1 MSTIKISDSN
11 LDSFY
16 SQNPDFDILQ
26 YNLCDE
32 TALSQ
37 LNWQN
42 LDRPALVELLKK
54 YQRLLRLNPNPEIA
68 KKLLNPSPDNAG
80 RLRATPGDTINNSGL
95 DSAHAIAA
103 IPETEFIQNY
113 SASAEGE
120 ASARQLHQKA
130 TAVKATITLLWA
142 NIQNMVAAPH
152 FRAMQAN
159 NIADSIHQFENFPN
173 YQDLFGSLDY
183 CKCEHC
189 QSIFSPA
196 AYFVDLMRIT
206 QEHITSK
213 NNIDPKFTLN
223 TRRPDLAQIPLTCE
237 NTNNLLPYLDI
248 VNKVLALKV
257 YNLNNPSPTPTTEN
271 EKIDNAYNILA
282 TATYPFNLPF
292 NLPLEQIRAYLRQ
305 LNTNLATVY
314 KTFNVAEKNIAR
326 EYLGLSIEEYNLITT
341 PKPTAD
347 DLSKVYGVDVSA
359 SGFGGLI
366 NVETFRHQTGLSRQE
381 LNDLLYQN
389 LSQAEIE
396 NGLAH
401 NFYINQVLPGR
412 QYLSVGNLIGYW
424 LLNEDSG
431 TTIYDKAGN
440 NNGTLQG
447 TPNWQTAT
455 DFPKGS
461 RSVLLLDGATHIE
474 IADPFE
480 NLTNF
485 TIEAWVKP
493 SVINDGKYHGFIGK
507 QDPYRKPS
515 MWLAPTDG
523 GLHYWSVSDSGSIFN
538 GTLPNFFTTIN
549 KWVQVIWVKDGA
561 EYRFYRDGELFATL
575 PAPST
580 VYTDRTTKYFIGGVD
595 NYWQGQIA
603 EVRIWSVAL
612 SADLIKANY
621 SNPNLI
627 AINNLNLA
635 TLDRINRFVRL
646 AKKLNWSFAELD
658 WVLHS
663 IGVTETKD
671 IDENAIIQIAK
682 IKQLAAAF
690 NQPLDVVC
698 SFIFDLKTIGVGD
711 SQNSQALFD
720 IIFNNSKL
728 LQGKPPYHPTS
739 YNYLT
744 SSNYPTYPGNAL
756 YSDTPLSTS
765 DPNNKTRIA
774 AGLGISLDD
783 LTSLINAF
791 WKPKT
796 ESDVPKSKTE
806 PGVDVPKLSILY
818 RHSKLAA
825 FLRLPIDQY
834 LILLRLINQH
844 KSVFVVQDIVDIL
857 DHVAWLMNLGFNVY
871 ELDYILNGNESA
883 FAFNKYNDKDI
894 QSFLQTLWTLSVS
907 SPSELEVN
915 DIIDWTSFLSRI
927 KEPINQQKDILIQR
941 LWELFPQSIQ
951 ESINS
956 QKLSEDKK
964 EYKPL
969 TQDNKNQIIQAL
981 NEILY
986 RRDFYQEDKFKE
998 IQISNDIQQLLVSPE
1013 ILLRNEIYKLNR
1025 LLLEN
1030 SFPNEIA
1037 KGKIQEIGY
1046 EWKNT
1051 LDEWKNTLIE
1061 QLATFLGESTSIITA
1076 LLELIN
1082 KFTTLPNWFYSY
1094 TDVFLTPLQDTDFN
1108 ESNPS
1113 WEYIKTI
1120 LHSLARYL
1128 LLNQKLQLT
1137 QTEIDSVVSYPDC
1150 YGIEFPQPLSID
1162 NIKSL
1167 YTFKQLTKAFNDT
1180 QDRLIQYFDLLQ
1192 DNLVGYWPVN
1202 EGNGAVISDIVGNT
1216 NGTLQGT
1223 ANWQT
1228 ATDFPG
1234 GSRSVLQFDGT
1245 SNYIQLPAMNF
1256 DYSQGFTVESW
1267 VYYEEFNKFS
1277 RIIDFGNGQGQD
1289 NIVFANEDTTNNLF
1303 FLVLPEDSPRI
1314 KASNALEEKKWMYLV
1329 ATVDGSGNAK
1339 IYKNGQ
1345 LIQSGKQ
1352 NVPKNIERQNNYIG
1366 KSNWPGDALFKGQIA
1381 EVRIWN
1387 VALSADVIE
1396 AKYNNPNFTNLAQIT
1411 SWKQEQINYLATHF
1425 NNIPNLKKSVA
1436 GILQIKNA
1444 FYLSQ
1449 SLGIDISSCDKI
1461 LALADTGV
1469 DGNNWEIYTN
1479 TAQSISEILKAKYND
1494 DDWAKVSDKL
1504 NSELKELK
1512 RNALTAFTLW
1522 KINQDNQEN
1531 NSIQTLRNLS
1541 EYLLIDVE
1549 TSGCASISYIKQA
1562 ILSMQMY
1569 LQRCRLNLELGVNNI
1584 DIPEIWWE
1592 WMMNYRVWEANR
1604 KVFLYPENYIEPNL
1618 RKSKSDLFQEFE
1630 AELLQSD
1637 ITPESVEAA
1646 YYNYFDKLAELAQLK
1661 IASTYRCFVK
1671 QANNPKPVDTL
1682 FIFGKTATEPVTY
1695 YYRECT
1701 VNKGEKYDDDSIIWD
1716 YWSKIDVSINSDYIS
1731 PVFAF
1736 NKLFIFW
1743 VEIKEITTETSTKET
1758 EKKRKRTA
1766 TIKYTFQTVGKKW
1779 MQSQTLSQDI
1789 AIDSDDMTWKK
1800 VYPLAIS
1807 QNNSEEILIIFGNYE
1822 QLQDSYKFKQPV
1834 LLSASLLKEENQSLR
1849 LKGIWNTNKLPQA
1862 SSGLAATTVGNL
1874 AIFAE
1879 GDTVEIYNAKTQ
1891 QWSIHKFSQ
1900 YRYGLAATTVGN
1912 LAIFAEGDTVE
1923 IYNVET
1929 QQWSTHELSQ
1939 ARRYMAATT
1948 VGNLAIFAGGCT
1960 DSNGIICLNTVDIY
1974 NVETRQWSTD
1984 KLSQARYEM
1993 AATTVGNLAIFAG
2006 GKKNNKDIVD
2016 TVEIYNAKTQQ
2027 WSAHKLSQARSGLA
2041 ATTVGNLAIFAGG
2054 YIKSNDVLTCVD
2066 TVDIYNVET
2075 QQWSTHKLSQVR
2087 SGLAATTV
2095 GNLAIFAGGSDWT
2108 SNLADVET
2116 QPSQHRFFDTVDI
2129 YNVETQQWSTHK
2141 LSQARSGLTATTVGN
2156 LAIFAGGFNSSY
2168 PLHEVDTVDIYK
2180 LNVVRDNYTSDSTST
2195 SKDGLSQ
2202 VNNLASMYGL
2212 DKVSQ
2217 ANSSFLTVKNDPG
2230 WATINNGDE
2239 AFLVIPQNSATQ
2251 PINEDLTISS
2261 SDSEITLFYTG
2272 YTGKPATDDNSKFI
2286 RLTTNSPSNLSQ
2298 KAFIG
2303 GIDHLLTLDSQ
2314 LTPELDFTRINLSSS
2329 AIAPKSKTL
2338 DFNGSFGLYF
2348 QEIFFHIPFLVA
2360 NTLNTNQRFA
2370 EAQKWYHYIFNP
2382 TQQKQNH
2389 EGLVGYWQLNEE
2401 TGTTISDKAGNNNGT
2416 VQGTPNWQKATD
2428 FPGGSRSVLQFEN
2441 NIAIAVPLNEPETEV
2456 THELWFKTDSP
2467 NGGLFSVT
2475 NGIEP
2480 GNGDDRHLYLSNGNI
2495 KARIWNNE
2503 IIGSSNLNLADN
2515 KWHHVAHVFG
2525 ASISGQ
2531 KIYIDGQLVAS
2542 GSKAS
2547 SDFNWQNTIFIG
2559 YSYDAKPQYF
2569 QGQIAEVRIWNKA
2582 LSTEQILENAS
2593 PNPSDRF
2600 WRYLPFRGNT
2610 FAKLQDILTNSQ
2622 AIAAY
2627 NNDPFDPHAIAQLRI
2642 GAYQKTIMMKYI
2654 DNLLDWGDNLF
2665 AQDNWE
2671 SITQATMLYLLAYD
2685 LLGAKPENLGKCKV
2699 PKPATFQNIQQ
2710 KYQGKEI
2717 PEFLIELE
2725 NMLADSP
2732 TSALTSTPFNDL
2744 NAYFGVSE
2752 NEQFTAYW
2760 DRVEDRLYK
2769 IRHCQNIEGLVRQ
2782 LALFEPPIDP
2792 SQLVRAVASGNV
2804 PMSVISGL
2812 TAEVPHYRFDYM
2824 LERARNII
2832 STVIQ
2837 LGSSLL
2843 STLEKK
2849 DAEQI
2854 SLLRSTHESVML
2866 RLIQTTKEKQ
2876 INEAQAN
2883 LESLNKSLEA
2893 AKDRV
2898 DHYYNLI
2905 SGGLNASEIS
2915 SLALAGTAIRLE
2927 TDANKFNTLAAAS
2940 YLLPNIFGLADGGM
2954 NFGAAVQMA
2963 GATLSGIASNLNQGS
2978 SLAAT
2983 IAQYERRTEDWQLQ
2997 LQMAQDDV
3005 NLITQQITASLIYVD
3020 IATCELKAHQ
3030 KSIEQA
3036 NEVED
3041 FFKNKFS
3048 NQDLYQ
3054 WMVSRLSV
3062 LYFQTFKIAL
3072 DMALA
3077 TQKAYQYELNKD
3089 DTYISF
3095 DYWDSLKKGLLAG
3108 EGLMFGL
3115 NQLEKAYIEGNE
3127 RKLEIEKT
3135 ISLRTLKTLDNDPFE
3150 KLKAGGKCKFEL
3162 NEKLFEDDFPGHY
3175 CRQIKTISI
3184 SIPAVIGSYENI
3196 KATLTQLSDKILLK
3210 PNLNAVNYLLGNK
3223 QGSTQPDTSILR
3235 SSWRRNQK
3243 IALSKGVNDT
3253 GLFELNFRDERY
3265 LPFEG
3270 TGAISTW
3277 ELSLPSKPS
3286 DQNSNIDSQS
3296 LSDVIINLSYTALA
3310 GDDEFQKN
3318 VEALRDKK
3326 H

>member
-1 MSTIKISDSN
+1 MSTIKISDSK

-16 SQNPDFDILQ
+16 SQNPNFDILQ

-80 RLRATPGDTINNSGL
+80 RLRATPGDTINNGGL

-142 NIQNMVAAPH
+142 NLQNMVAAPH

-173 YQDLFGSLDY
+173 YQYLFGSLDY

-189 QSIFSPA
+189 QSIFSPS

-257 YNLNNPSPTPTTEN
+257 YNLNNPSPTPTTEDQ
-271 EKIDNAYNILA
+271 KIDNAYNILA

-314 KTFNVAEKNIAR
+314 KTFNVAEKHIAR

-341 PKPTAD
+341 PKTTAD
-347 DLSKVYGVDVSA
+347 DLSKIYGVDVST
-359 SGFGGLI
+359 SDLGGLI
-366 NVETFRHQTGLSRQE
+366 NVETFLHQTGLSRQE
-381 LNDLLYQN
+381 SNDLLYQN

-396 NGLAH
+396 SGLAH

-412 QYLSVGNLIGYW
+412 QYLSLTNLSVANLSVGNLVGYW
-424 LLNEDSG
+424 ALNEGFG
-431 TTIYDKAGN
+431 TTIKDKPGN
-440 NNGTLQG
+440 NNGTLKG
-447 TPNWQTAT
+447 TPNWQSVT
-455 DFPKGS
+455 DFSGYSSAVLPFDGTSNYVELLANTIPNGDEITISFWSYGDNSLPKNNSIIYANDKQDNRILNIHLPWSDGQIYFDCGS
-461 RSVLLLDGATHIE
+461 KGDSYDRIAKQAQSSEYKGKWSYWTFTKNASTGEMKIYLNGNLWHSETEKYKPLPPAKNCILGATNDKT
-474 IADPFE
+474 IAYYY
-480 NLTNF
+480 N
-485 TIEAWVKP
+485 
-493 SVINDGKYHGFIGK
+493 GK
-507 QDPYRKPS
+507 
-515 MWLAPTDG
+515 
-523 GLHYWSVSDSGSIFN
+523 
-538 GTLPNFFTTIN
+538 
-549 KWVQVIWVKDGA
+549 
-561 EYRFYRDGELFATL
+561 
-575 PAPST
+575 
-580 VYTDRTTKYFIGGVD
+580 
-595 NYWQGQIA
+595 IA
-603 EVRIWSVAL
+603 EVRIWNKAL
-612 SADLIKANY
+612 SADVIKTNY
-621 SNPNLI
+621 ENYNLI
-627 AINNLNLA
+627 AINNLNLV
-635 TLDRINRFVRL
+635 TLDRINRFIRL
-646 AKKLNWSFAELD
+646 AKKLNWSFADLD

-663 IGVTETKD
+663 IFETQIKKIDEKD
-671 IDENAIIQIAK
+671 INEKAIIQIAK
-682 IKQLAAAF
+682 IKQLAAVF
-690 NQPLDVVC
+690 NQPLDVIC

-844 KSVFVVQDIVDIL
+844 KSVFAIQDIVDIL

-883 FAFNKYNDKDI
+883 FVFNKYNDKDI

-915 DIIDWTSFLSRI
+915 DIIYWTSFLSRI
-927 KEPINQQKDILIQR
+927 KEPINEQKDILIQR
-941 LWELFPQSIQ
+941 LWELFPQTIQ
-951 ESINS
+951 EIINS
-956 QKLSEDKK
+956 QKLSEDTKK
-964 EYKPL
+964 YEPL
-969 TQDNKNQIIQAL
+969 TQDNKNQIIKAL
-981 NEILY
+981 NEILN
-986 RRDFYQEDKFKE
+986 RRDFYQEDKFKDV
-998 IQISNDIQQLLVSPE
+998 QISNDIQQLLVSTE
-1013 ILLRNEIYKLNR
+1013 ILSQHEIYKLNR

-1037 KGKIQEIGY
+1037 KGKIQEIG
-1046 EWKNT
+1046 
-1051 LDEWKNTLIE
+1051 DEWKNQLIE
-1061 QLATFLGESTSIITA
+1061 QLAKFLGGSTGIITA

-1082 KFTTLPNWFYSY
+1082 KFTTLPSGVNSY

-1108 ESNPS
+1108 ESNLS
-1113 WEYIKTI
+1113 WEYIKKI

-1137 QTEIDSVVSYPDC
+1137 QTEIDSVVSYPGC

-1180 QDRLIQYFDLLQ
+1180 QDRLIQYFALQ
-1192 DNLVGYWPVN
+1192 ENLISYWPLN
-1202 EGNGAVISDIVGNT
+1202 EGTGTTIFDKAGNN
-1216 NGTLQGT
+1216 NGTLPGT
-1223 ANWQT
+1223 PNWQK

-1234 GSRSVLQFDGT
+1234 GSRSVLQFDGAT
-1245 SNYIQLPAMNF
+1245 HIEIADPFENLTDFTIEVWVKPSVINDGKYHGFIGKQDPYRKPSMWLAPTDGGLHYWSVSDSGSIFNGTLPNF
-1256 DYSQGFTVESW
+1256 FTTINKW
-1267 VYYEEFNKFS
+1267 VQVTWVKDSTEYKFY
-1277 RIIDFGNGQGQD
+1277 RD
-1289 NIVFANEDTTNNLF
+1289 
-1303 FLVLPEDSPRI
+1303 
-1314 KASNALEEKKWMYLV
+1314 
-1329 ATVDGSGNAK
+1329 
-1339 IYKNGQ
+1339 GQ
-1345 LIQSGKQ
+1345 LFATQPAPQ
-1352 NVPKNIERQNNYIG
+1352 TVRTDRTKNYLIG
-1366 KSNWPGDALFKGQIA
+1366 GVDNHWQGQIA
-1381 EVRIWN
+1381 KVCIWN
-1387 VALSADVIE
+1387 VALSADAIQ
-1396 AKYNNPNFTNLAQIT
+1396 ANYNNPNFTNLAQIT
-1411 SWKQEQINYLATHF
+1411 DWKPEQINHLATSHF
-1425 NNIPNLKKSVA
+1425 QDISNLKKTIA
-1436 GILQIKNA
+1436 GIVKLKNA
-1444 FYLSQ
+1444 FDLSQ
-1449 SLGIDISSCDKI
+1449 SLGINIPFSDKI

-1522 KINQDNQEN
+1522 KINQEN

-1671 QANNPKPVDTL
+1671 QPNSTDTVDTL

-1701 VNKGEKYDDDSIIWD
+1701 VVKDKQNKFDSIIWGQ
-1716 YWSKIDVSINSDYIS
+1716 WSKIDITINSPIR

-1743 VEIKEITTETSTKET
+1743 VEIKETSETTITDGKSTQTTKQT
-1758 EKKRKRTA
+1758 Q
-1766 TIKYTFQTVGKKW
+1766 TIKYTFQTVSKKW
-1779 MQSQTLSQDI
+1779 IQPQTLKTVSI
-1789 AIDSDDMTWKK
+1789 SSVWK
-1800 VYPLAIS
+1800 VPFLFSIFE
-1807 QNNSEEILIIFGNYE
+1807 NNCEKILIAFGDCHSDTQTGTKNIFDQSVN
-1822 QLQDSYKFKQPV
+1822 
-1834 LLSASLLKEENQSLR
+1834 LLSANLLQTSKQQLVITGNITQGILEN
-1849 LKGIWNTNKLPQA
+1849 
-1862 SSGLAATTVGNL
+1862 
-1874 AIFAE
+1874 
-1879 GDTVEIYNAKTQ
+1879 YM
-1891 QWSIHKFSQ
+1891 KFYVQ
-1900 YRYGLAATTVGN
+1900 N
-1912 LAIFAEGDTVE
+1912 
-1923 IYNVET
+1923 
-1929 QQWSTHELSQ
+1929 Q
-1939 ARRYMAATT
+1939 
-1948 VGNLAIFAGGCT
+1948 T
-1960 DSNGIICLNTVDIY
+1960 DWFLCD
-1974 NVETRQWSTD
+1974 STD
-1984 KLSQARYEM
+1984 QDETFL
-1993 AATTVGNLAIFAG
+1993 
-2006 GKKNNKDIVD
+2006 
-2016 TVEIYNAKTQQ
+2016 EIPSDPLTKT
-2027 WSAHKLSQARSGLA
+2027 
-2041 ATTVGNLAIFAGG
+2041 
-2054 YIKSNDVLTCVD
+2054 
-2066 TVDIYNVET
+2066 
-2075 QQWSTHKLSQVR
+2075 
-2087 SGLAATTV
+2087 
-2095 GNLAIFAGGSDWT
+2095 
-2108 SNLADVET
+2108 
-2116 QPSQHRFFDTVDI
+2116 
-2129 YNVETQQWSTHK
+2129 
-2141 LSQARSGLTATTVGN
+2141 
-2156 LAIFAGGFNSSY
+2156 
-2168 PLHEVDTVDIYK
+2168 
-2180 LNVVRDNYTSDSTST
+2180 
-2195 SKDGLSQ
+2195 
-2202 VNNLASMYGL
+2202 
-2212 DKVSQ
+2212 
-2217 ANSSFLTVKNDPG
+2217 
-2230 WATINNGDE
+2230 
-2239 AFLVIPQNSATQ
+2239 
-2251 PINEDLTISS
+2251 INEDSTVSS
-2261 SDSEITLFYTG
+2261 SENQITLIINDLPITG
-2272 YTGKPATDDNSKFI
+2272 NLRFI
-2286 RLTTNSPSNLSQ
+2286 RLTTNTVTNLSQ

-2314 LTPELDFTRINLSSS
+2314 LTPELDFTRIHLSSS

-2441 NIAIAVPLNEPETEV
+2441 NIAIAVPLNEPEAEV

-2475 NGIEP
+2475 NGIEK

-2582 LSTEQILENAS
+2582 LSSEQILENAS

-2642 GAYQKTIMMKYI
+2642 GAYQKTIVMKYI

-2685 LLGAKPENLGKCKV
+2685 LLGAKPEKLGKCKV

-2769 IRHCQNIEGLVRQ
+2769 IRHCQNIEGIVRQ

-2843 STLEKK
+2843 NTLEKK

-2854 SLLRSTHESVML
+2854 SLLRSTHESVIL

-2893 AKDRV
+2893 ANHRV

-2915 SLALAGTAIRLE
+2915 SLALAENARETE
-2927 TDANKFNTLAAAS
+2927 TDANVFNTLAAAS
-2940 YLLPNIFGLADGGM
+2940 YALPNIFGLADGGM
-2954 NFGAAVQMA
+2954 NFGAVVQMA

>member
-1 MSTIKISDSN
+1 
-11 LDSFY
+11 
-16 SQNPDFDILQ
+16 
-26 YNLCDE
+26 
-32 TALSQ
+32 
-37 LNWQN
+37 
-42 LDRPALVELLKK
+42 
-54 YQRLLRLNPNPEIA
+54 
-68 KKLLNPSPDNAG
+68 
-80 RLRATPGDTINNSGL
+80 
-95 DSAHAIAA
+95 
-103 IPETEFIQNY
+103 
-113 SASAEGE
+113 
-120 ASARQLHQKA
+120 
-130 TAVKATITLLWA
+130 
-142 NIQNMVAAPH
+142 
-152 FRAMQAN
+152 
-159 NIADSIHQFENFPN
+159 
-173 YQDLFGSLDY
+173 
-183 CKCEHC
+183 
-189 QSIFSPA
+189 
-196 AYFVDLMRIT
+196 
-206 QEHITSK
+206 
-213 NNIDPKFTLN
+213 
-223 TRRPDLAQIPLTCE
+223 
-237 NTNNLLPYLDI
+237 
-248 VNKVLALKV
+248 
-257 YNLNNPSPTPTTEN
+257 
-271 EKIDNAYNILA
+271 
-282 TATYPFNLPF
+282 
-292 NLPLEQIRAYLRQ
+292 
-305 LNTNLATVY
+305 
-314 KTFNVAEKNIAR
+314 
-326 EYLGLSIEEYNLITT
+326 
-341 PKPTAD
+341 
-347 DLSKVYGVDVSA
+347 
-359 SGFGGLI
+359 
-366 NVETFRHQTGLSRQE
+366 
-381 LNDLLYQN
+381 
-389 LSQAEIE
+389 
-396 NGLAH
+396 
-401 NFYINQVLPGR
+401 
-412 QYLSVGNLIGYW
+412 
-424 LLNEDSG
+424 
-431 TTIYDKAGN
+431 
-440 NNGTLQG
+440 
-447 TPNWQTAT
+447 
-455 DFPKGS
+455 
-461 RSVLLLDGATHIE
+461 
-474 IADPFE
+474 
-480 NLTNF
+480 
-485 TIEAWVKP
+485 
-493 SVINDGKYHGFIGK
+493 
-507 QDPYRKPS
+507 
-515 MWLAPTDG
+515 
-523 GLHYWSVSDSGSIFN
+523 
-538 GTLPNFFTTIN
+538 
-549 KWVQVIWVKDGA
+549 
-561 EYRFYRDGELFATL
+561 
-575 PAPST
+575 
-580 VYTDRTTKYFIGGVD
+580 
-595 NYWQGQIA
+595 
-603 EVRIWSVAL
+603 
-612 SADLIKANY
+612 
-621 SNPNLI
+621 
-627 AINNLNLA
+627 
-635 TLDRINRFVRL
+635 
-646 AKKLNWSFAELD
+646 
-658 WVLHS
+658 
-663 IGVTETKD
+663 
-671 IDENAIIQIAK
+671 
-682 IKQLAAAF
+682 
-690 NQPLDVVC
+690 
-698 SFIFDLKTIGVGD
+698 
-711 SQNSQALFD
+711 
-720 IIFNNSKL
+720 
-728 LQGKPPYHPTS
+728 
-739 YNYLT
+739 
-744 SSNYPTYPGNAL
+744 
-756 YSDTPLSTS
+756 
-765 DPNNKTRIA
+765 
-774 AGLGISLDD
+774 LDD
-783 LTSLINAF
+783 LTSLLNAF
-791 WKPKT
+791 FNSNT
-796 ESDVPKSKTE
+796 SVEINVPN
-806 PGVDVPKLSILY
+806 LSILY

-834 LILLRLINQH
+834 LILLHLINQQ
-844 KSVFVVQDIVDIL
+844 KPVFTVQDIVDIL
-857 DHVAWLMNLGFNVY
+857 DNVAWLMNLGFNVY
-871 ELDYILNGNESA
+871 ELDYILNGNESI
-883 FAFNKYNDKDI
+883 FVSNKYNDKDI

-927 KEPINQQKDILIQR
+927 KEQKDSPIQR

-951 ESINS
+951 EIINS
-956 QKLSEDKK
+956 QKLSEDQK

-969 TQDNKNQIIQAL
+969 TEDNKNKIIKAL

-986 RRDFYQEDKFKE
+986 RRDFYQEDKFKDV
-998 IQISNDIQQLLVSPE
+998 QISNDIQQLLVSTE

-1025 LLLEN
+1025 LVLEN

-1037 KGKIQEIGY
+1037 KGKIQEIGD

-1082 KFTTLPNWFYSY
+1082 KFTKLPNWFYSY

-1113 WEYIKTI
+1113 WQYIKKI

-1137 QTEIDSVVSYPDC
+1137 QTEIDSVVKHPGC

-1167 YTFKQLTKAFNDT
+1167 YIFKQLTKAFNDT

-1234 GSRSVLQFDGT
+1234 GSRSVLQFNGT

-1522 KINQDNQEN
+1522 KINQEN

-1562 ILSMQMY
+1562 ILSIQMY

-1618 RKSKSDLFQEFE
+1618 RKSKSNLFQEFE

-1646 YYNYFDKLAELAQLK
+1646 YYNYFDKLAELAQLR

-1701 VNKGEKYDDDSIIWD
+1701 VNKGEKYNDDSIIWD

-1743 VEIKEITTETSTKET
+1743 VEIKESTETNMKDGKT
-1758 EKKRKRTA
+1758 EKTTTRTA
-1766 TIKYTFQTVGKKW
+1766 TIKYTFQTVSKKW
-1779 MQSQTLSQDI
+1779 IQPQTLSQDI
-1789 AIDSDDMTWKK
+1789 AIDSNDMTWKK

-1862 SSGLAATTVGNL
+1862 SSGFAATTVGNL

-1879 GDTVEIYNAKTQ
+1879 GDTVDIYNVETQ
-1891 QWSIHKFSQ
+1891 QWSIHKFSR
-1900 YRYGLAATTVGN
+1900 YRYGMAATTVGN

-1929 QQWSTHELSQ
+1929 RQWSTHELSQ

-1960 DSNGIICLNTVDIY
+1960 DSNGIICLNTVEIY
-1974 NVETRQWSTD
+1974 NVETRQWSTHE
-1984 KLSQARYEM
+1984 LSQARYEV

-2006 GKKNNKDIVD
+2006 GTNNNKDLVD
-2016 TVEIYNAKTQQ
+2016 TVDIYNAKTQQ
-2027 WSAHKLSQARSGLA
+2027 WSTHKLSQARSGLA

-2054 YIKSNDVLTCVD
+2054 YIIKSNGVLTCVD

-2075 QQWSTHKLSQVR
+2075 QQWSTDKLSQAR

-2095 GNLAIFAGGSDWT
+2095 GNLAIFAGGSVWT
-2108 SNLADVET
+2108 SNLAAVDPR
-2116 QPSQHRFFDTVDI
+2116 PSQHDFFDTVDI
-2129 YNVETQQWSTHK
+2129 YN
-2141 LSQARSGLTATTVGN
+2141 
-2156 LAIFAGGFNSSY
+2156 
-2168 PLHEVDTVDIYK
+2168 

-2195 SKDGLSQ
+2195 SKYLSQ

-2217 ANSSFLTVKNDPG
+2217 ANSSFLTVKNEPG
-2230 WATINNGDE
+2230 WVTIDNGDE

-2272 YTGKPATDDNSKFI
+2272 YTCKPATYDNSKFI
-2286 RLTTNSPSNLSQ
+2286 RLTTNSPINLSQ

-2314 LTPELDFTRINLSSS
+2314 LTPELDFTRLNPSSS

-2401 TGTTISDKAGNNNGT
+2401 TGTNIFDKAGNNNGT

-2428 FPGGSRSVLQFEN
+2428 FPGGSRSVLQFDGTSNYVELPAN
-2441 NIAIAVPLNEPETEV
+2441 TIPTGNEITISFWSYGDNSLPKDNSIIYVNDQQDNRILNIHLPWSDGQIYFDCGFQGDSFDRMAKQAQPSVYKGKWSYWTFTKNASTGEMKIYLNGNLWHSETEKYKP
-2456 THELWFKTDSP
+2456 LPPAKNCILGAANDKIIAYYY
-2467 NGGLFSVT
+2467 NG
-2475 NGIEP
+2475 
-2480 GNGDDRHLYLSNGNI
+2480 
-2495 KARIWNNE
+2495 K
-2503 IIGSSNLNLADN
+2503 
-2515 KWHHVAHVFG
+2515 
-2525 ASISGQ
+2525 
-2531 KIYIDGQLVAS
+2531 
-2542 GSKAS
+2542 
-2547 SDFNWQNTIFIG
+2547 
-2559 YSYDAKPQYF
+2559 
-2569 QGQIAEVRIWNKA
+2569 IAEVRIWNKA
-2582 LSTEQILENAS
+2582 LSAEQILENAS

-2610 FAKLQDILTNSQ
+2610 FAKLTDILTNSQ

-2642 GAYQKTIMMKYI
+2642 GAYQKAIMMKYI

-2769 IRHCQNIEGLVRQ
+2769 IRHCQNIEGIVRQ

-2843 STLEKK
+2843 NTLEKK

-2854 SLLRSTHESVML
+2854 SLLRSTHESVIL

-2893 AKDRV
+2893 AKNRV

-2927 TDANKFNTLAAAS
+2927 TYANKFNTLAAAS

-2963 GATLSGIASNLNQGS
+2963 GATFSGIANAHNQGS

-2983 IAQYERRTEDWQLQ
+2983 IAQYERRAEDWQLQ
-2997 LQMAQDDV
+2997 LKMAQDDV
-3005 NLITQQITASLIYVD
+3005 ALITQQITASNIYVD
-3020 IATCELKAHQ
+3020 IATSELKAHQ

-3135 ISLRTLKTLDNDPFE
+3135 ISLRQLLGKDNYDKDKFDNLKSDGIWDFDLTE
-3150 KLKAGGKCKFEL
+3150 EL
-3162 NEKLFEDDFPGHY
+3162 FDRDFPGHY

-3184 SIPAVIGSYENI
+3184 SIPAVVGPYENI

-3210 PNLNAVNYLLGNK
+3210 PDLKAVNYLLVNK
-3223 QGSTQPDTSILR
+3223 QGSTRPDTSILR

-3277 ELSLPSKPS
+3277 ELSLLPSKLS